1 MGRVLVVRRQ
11 YRPGTRDGGV
21 AGSRRETVPANAT
34 VEVTPVSVNI
44 KPLEDKI
51 LVQAN
56 EAEATTASGLV
67 IPDTAKEKP
76 QEGKVL
82 AVGPGRIDDNGNRVP
97 LDVNVG
103 DVVIYSKYGGTEVKY
118 DGEDYL
124 ILSARDVLA
133 VIN

>member
-1 MGRVLVVRRQ
+1 M
-11 YRPGTRDGGV
+11 YGTSTAPTPAT
-21 AGSRRETVPANAT
+21 AGWQEPVNTNRYLPTLSTT

-51 LVQAN
+51 VVQAS
-56 EAEATTASGLV
+56 EAETTTASGIV

-82 AVGPGRIDDNGNRVP
+82 AVGPGRVDDNGNRVP
-97 LDVNVG
+97 VDVAEG

-118 DGEDYL
+118 SGQEYL

-133 VIN
+133 KVTK